1 MWTKI
6 YDKELSDSQ
15 FPGFNYIIEFLSK
28 CGNIEVVLQHA
39 KWALDRN
46 QEVAVRVFTERVEG
60 EKSEQLEPRF
70 LLDFLKPYPDATLTY
85 LEYLINDKKSMVCV
99 HTMYNVQYSVQS
111 LKPKILTEST
121 CFVGGALPHPA
132 GRLLPAAAAEAQRR
146 REGSREGAQEDQ
158 VMNASLV

>member
-6 YDKELSDSQ
+6 HDKELSDSQ

-99 HTMYNVQYSVQS
+99 HTCTLYNVQCTVCS
-111 LKPKILTEST
+111 P
-121 CFVGGALPHPA
+121 
-132 GRLLPAAAAEAQRR
+132 
-146 REGSREGAQEDQ
+146 
-158 VMNASLV
+158 